1 MRRQLPFST
10 CMNNSSA
17 LATRGPK
24 KKGAV
29 PLKPPDN
36 PDIVNIFKGAKDC
49 QVYPSDAYPPWLMD
63 LLKPSYTVDEI
74 VTQMYRG
81 ERIPDAKEQWTL
93 HNALKRQKLKD
104 YNVLHKWHEAYES
117 DDDFGEDLG
126 GAPNQKGRGD
136 QVVEGQ
142 VDDENEGDGDDE

>member
-1 MRRQLPFST
+1 MLAITSVRRQLPFAT
-10 CMNNSSA
+10 CLSSSQA

-24 KKGAV
+24 KKGATAV
-29 PLKPPDN
+29 KPPDN
-36 PDIVNIFKGAKDC
+36 PDIVNIFKGKPDC

-63 LLKPSYTVDEI
+63 LLKPSYTVHEL

-93 HNALKRQKLKD
+93 QNAIKRQKLKD

-136 QVVEGQ
+136 QVVEG
-142 VDDENEGDGDDE
+142 